1 MIKTVIKSI
10 NLEDQRYETLGDY
23 YIKDGIRTFAIT
35 KTGNDLY
42 DDLIFIHE
50 FVEEVL
56 TRNKGITEEQIL
68 AFDLQFEEKIKNGE
82 VGEDEEP
89 GEQIDSP
96 YRQEHVIAELIERL
110 IINHLNID
118 FNTYNNNLLK
128 LFKDA
133 NN

>member
-50 FVEEVL
+50 FIEEVL

-118 FNTYNNNLLK
+118 FNTYNNKLLK

>member
-1 MIKTVIKSI
+1 MIETVIKSI

-50 FVEEVL
+50 FIEEVL

-68 AFDLQFEEKIKNGE
+68 AFDLQFEEKVKNGE
-82 VGEDEEP
+82 ISEDEEP

-96 YRQEHVIAELIERL
+96 YKQEHVIAELIERL

-118 FNTYNNNLLK
+118 FNTYNNKLIK